1 MDEVL
6 DKLAECNRQ
15 GKPVC
20 LCVIVRTEGAVPRHA
35 GSKMLVFPDGE
46 TIGTVGGGGVEAEVT
61 QAALEALRSG
71 KPALLHYSLKAQNEG
86 SVGVCGGEVDIY
98 LEPFLAKPKLL
109 VIGAGHVGKSVAK
122 FGKLLGFQVIVSD
135 DRAELCTQEEFPDAD
150 QLLPVP
156 MQMIPEQIEIDP
168 HTYIVIVTRG
178 SEVDVDGLPA
188 LLKTQ
193 PAYIGLIG
201 SRRRWE
207 ATRQALLAEGV
218 SEDDLRRIKC
228 PIGLDIH
235 AETPDEI
242 AISILAEIIARKN
255 APKNQPSR

>member
-1 MDEVL
+1 
-6 DKLAECNRQ
+6 
-15 GKPVC
+15 
-20 LCVIVRTEGAVPRHA
+20 
-35 GSKMLVFPDGE
+35 MLVFPDGE
-46 TIGTVGGGGVEAEVT
+46 TIGTVGGGGVEAEVMH
-61 QAALEALRSG
+61 APLESSRSG

-207 ATRQALLAEGV
+207 ATRQALLAQGV
-218 SEDDLRRIKC
+218 SEDNLKRIKC

-255 APKNQPSR
+255 APKNLPSR

>member
-6 DKLAECNRQ
+6 DKLAECNRH

-20 LCVIVRTEGAVPRHA
+20 LCVIVKTEGAVPRHA

-122 FGKLLGFQVIVSD
+122 FGKLLGFQVILSD

-178 SEVDVDGLPA
+178 SDVDVAGLPV

-193 PAYIGLIG
+193 SAYIGLIG

-207 ATRQALLAEGV
+207 ATRQALLANGV
-218 SEDDLRRIKC
+218 SEDDLKGIKC

-242 AISILAEIIARKN
+242 AISILSEIITRKN
-255 APKNQPSR
+255 APKN

>member
-1 MDEVL
+1 
-6 DKLAECNRQ
+6 
-15 GKPVC
+15 
-20 LCVIVRTEGAVPRHA
+20 
-35 GSKMLVFPDGE
+35 MLVFSDGE

-122 FGKLLGFQVIVSD
+122 FSKLLGFQVIVSD

-178 SEVDVDGLPA
+178 SDVDMAGLPV
-188 LLKTQ
+188 LLRTQ

-207 ATRQALLAEGV
+207 ATRQALLANGV
-218 SEDDLRRIKC
+218 SEDDLKRIKC

-255 APKNQPSR
+255 APKN

>member
-1 MDEVL
+1 
-6 DKLAECNRQ
+6 
-15 GKPVC
+15 
-20 LCVIVRTEGAVPRHA
+20 
-35 GSKMLVFPDGE
+35 MLVFLDGE

-61 QAALEALRSG
+61 QAALEALRCG
-71 KPALLHYSLKAQNEG
+71 KPALLHYSLKSQNEG

-122 FGKLLGFQVIVSD
+122 FGKLLGFQVIVLD

-178 SEVDVDGLPA
+178 SDVDVAGLPV

-207 ATRQALLAEGV
+207 TTRQALLANRV
-218 SEDDLRRIKC
+218 SEDDLKRIKC

-255 APKNQPSR
+255 APKN

>member
-1 MDEVL
+1 
-6 DKLAECNRQ
+6 
-15 GKPVC
+15 
-20 LCVIVRTEGAVPRHA
+20 
-35 GSKMLVFPDGE
+35 
-46 TIGTVGGGGVEAEVT
+46 
-61 QAALEALRSG
+61 
-71 KPALLHYSLKAQNEG
+71 LLHYSLKAQNEG

-98 LEPFLAKPKLL
+98 LEPFLAKPRLL

-135 DRAELCTQEEFPDAD
+135 DRAELCIQEEFPDAD

-178 SEVDVDGLPA
+178 SDVDVAGLPV

-207 ATRQALLAEGV
+207 ATRQALLANGV
-218 SEDDLRRIKC
+218 SEDDLKRIKC

-255 APKNQPSR
+255 APKN

>member
-6 DKLAECNRQ
+6 DKLSECNRQ

-20 LCVIVRTEGAVPRHA
+20 LCVVVRTEGAVPRHA

-46 TIGTVGGGGVEAEVT
+46 TIGTVG
-61 QAALEALRSG
+61 SG

>member
-35 GSKMLVFPDGE
+35 GSKMLVFPDGD
-46 TIGTVGGGGVEAEVT
+46 TIGTVGGGGVEAEVM

-109 VIGAGHVGKSVAK
+109 VIGG
-122 FGKLLGFQVIVSD
+122 
-135 DRAELCTQEEFPDAD
+135 RACG
-150 QLLPVP
+150 
-156 MQMIPEQIEIDP
+156 QIHCQI
-168 HTYIVIVTRG
+168 
-178 SEVDVDGLPA
+178 
-188 LLKTQ
+188 
-193 PAYIGLIG
+193 
-201 SRRRWE
+201 W
-207 ATRQALLAEGV
+207 
-218 SEDDLRRIKC
+218 
-228 PIGLDIH
+228 
-235 AETPDEI
+235 
-242 AISILAEIIARKN
+242 
-255 APKNQPSR
+255 

>member
-1 MDEVL
+1 MDDVL

-15 GKPVC
+15 GNPVC

-135 DRAELCTQEEFPDAD
+135 DRAELCTPEEFPEAD
-150 QLLPVP
+150 QLFAVP
-156 MQMIPEQIEIDP
+156 MQVIPEQVEIDAR
-168 HTYIVIVTRG
+168 TYIVIVTRG

-207 ATRQALLAEGV
+207 ATRQALLAQGI
-218 SEDDLRRIKC
+218 SEEDLKRIKC

-242 AISILAEIIARKN
+242 AISILAEIIAHKN
-255 APKNQPSR
+255 APKDILMQ

>member
-6 DKLAECNRQ
+6 EKLVECNQR

-20 LCVIVRTEGAVPRHA
+20 LCVVVKTEGAVPRHA
-35 GSKMLVFPDGE
+35 GSKMLVFPDGK
-46 TIGTVGGGGVEAEVT
+46 TLGTVGGGGVEAEVT
-61 QAALEALRSG
+61 QTALDALRNG
-71 KPALLHYSLKAQNEG
+71 KPAMLHYSLKAEDES

-109 VIGAGHVGKSVAK
+109 IIGAGHVGKSVAK
-122 FGKLLGFQVIVSD
+122 FGKLLGFQVLVSD
-135 DRAELCTQEEFPDAD
+135 DRAELCTQEEFPEANL
-150 QLLPVP
+150 LLPTP
-156 MQMIPEQIEIDP
+156 MQMIPEQVEIDP

-207 ATRQALLAEGV
+207 TTHQALLAQGINNA
-218 SEDDLRRIKC
+218 DLQRIKC

-242 AISILAEIIARKN
+242 AFSILAEIIAVKN
-255 APKNQPSR
+255 TPKVASLA